1 MANPAGAWLRQIIP
15 KGDQIPKFL
24 DEYEEICI
32 ERNEDL
38 PAESIFEDDSLDGRV
53 TLSHEGV
60 HFVST
65 LYRDS
70 GNDGV
75 PIGFEKDEL
84 YTDLNQRLTQSLQS
98 TVSAGNAA
106 GQAAPT
112 EELAAG
118 VIHNAQAQAPDIQAA
133 NGEEKATCFQ
143 RATDSKESLNDPA
156 PAALSSP
163 WRPASLPFTFF
174 DTHYQ
179 FTDRWFRQIT
189 PLVIRNTRSLG
200 NNDILKALRKF
211 LEPSVQY
218 HRQPPSYFIG
228 RRRSSLV
235 FLSIP
240 SPRCQTFRVSRRA
253 LFLRVMQLLY
263 RPKP

>member
-84 YTDLNQRLTQSLQS
+84 YTNLNQRLTQSLQS

-106 GQAAPT
+106 GQAQPT

-118 VIHNAQAQAPDIQAA
+118 VIHNAQAQDPEIQTAY
-133 NGEEKATCFQ
+133 GEEKATCFQ
-143 RATDSKESLNDPA
+143 RATDSKESINDPA
-156 PAALSSP
+156 PAESSP

-179 FTDRWFRQIT
+179 FTGRWFSQIT
-189 PLVIRNTRSLG
+189 PLGIRNVVSPGT
-200 NNDILKALRKF
+200 NAIPKA
-211 LEPSVQY
+211 
-218 HRQPPSYFIG
+218 
-228 RRRSSLV
+228 
-235 FLSIP
+235 
-240 SPRCQTFRVSRRA
+240 PRLA
-253 LFLRVMQLLY
+253 H
-263 RPKP
+263 P